1 MQRATRSP
9 RLKALGAA
17 VAALALLAVLPAT
30 ARGGVYVVAQCSP
43 GVTGST
49 ADAVFSR
56 DSSHYVGS
64 LACGDPTFKGV
75 QIEHQG
81 PQTAS
86 GRYGRW
92 AWQAPSGTTLTAASL
107 SYNVAKQDQHV
118 PYLAIRRNSGN
129 DVPIGLR
136 FDRSWHNGGSPPV
149 RDGAEFSARLFCNAP
164 AGGYLCGAGS
174 EAHVW
179 IKKVRLTLND
189 SAPPSVALGGSLF
202 DEGDRRGRQSVI
214 LQASDAGAGVALA
227 FVVVNG
233 KSAGAVPLPCAT
245 AHGLATRMI
254 PCPLSS
260 APQLIVDTARP
271 PFHDGVNHVS
281 VCVSDYANQGAANT
295 TCVSQDVVTDNSCP
309 SSPVAGGATLGAR
322 FAPHAGLR
330 ATITSR
336 QRIRVSGRLRNQDG
350 GAVPGALICV
360 QTRLAARG
368 SAFRLI
374 KTDLTDRSGA
384 FSIRLPFGGSR
395 AVRVEY
401 RYDFLQ
407 LRKEL
412 RLSVHARPSFHV
424 RPHRSQNEGVIH
436 FRGKVPGP
444 RNDNRVVVL
453 QARGPGSDEWIR
465 FKTPSTDSNG
475 VFHARYRFGSSSH
488 VAYRFRAL
496 LQPQRGY
503 PYLRGVSRV
512 RRVFVR

>member
-1 MQRATRSP
+1 MQRASRSP
-9 RLKALGAA
+9 RLKAIAAA
-17 VAALALLAVLPAT
+17 VAALALLALLPAS

-64 LACGDPTFKGV
+64 LACGDPTFTGI

-81 PQTAS
+81 QQTAS

-92 AWQAPSGTTLTAASL
+92 AWQAPPGTTLTAASL

-118 PYLAIRRNSGN
+118 PYLAIRRASGT
-129 DVPIGLR
+129 DVAIGLR
-136 FDRSWHNGGSPPV
+136 FDRAWHNGGAGSI
-149 RDGAEFSARLFCNAP
+149 RDGSEFSVRLFCNAP
-164 AGGYLCGAGS
+164 GGQLCGPGP
-174 EAHVW
+174 EAHAW
-179 IKKVRLTLND
+179 IKKVRLTLRD
-189 SAPPSVALGGSLF
+189 SSSPSIALGGSLF
-202 DEGDRRGRQSVI
+202 AGGERHGRQSV
-214 LQASDAGAGVALA
+214 LPQLTDVGGGAASTSVSANGVPVASTSLECKTS
-227 FVVVNG
+227 NEIG
-233 KSAGAVPLPCAT
+233 
-245 AHGLATRMI
+245 TRMI
-254 PCPLSS
+254 PCPLSATPS
-260 APQLIVDTARP
+260 MLVDTARP
-271 PFHDGVNHVS
+271 PFRDGVNHVT
-281 VCVSDYANQGAANT
+281 VCVSDYANQGPGNT
-295 TCVSQDVVTDNSCP
+295 TCASQDVHTDNSCP
-309 SSPVAGGATLGAR
+309 SSPVAGGVRLGAR

-330 ATITSR
+330 ATINSR
-336 QRIRVSGRLRNQDG
+336 QRIRVSGRLRNSDS
-350 GAVPGALICV
+350 GAVPGALICL

-368 SAFRLI
+368 SGFRLV
-374 KTDLTDRSGA
+374 KTDLTDRSGL
-384 FSIRLPFGGSR
+384 FSIRLPFGGNR

-412 RLSVHARPSFHV
+412 TLRVHAQPSFHV
-424 RPHRSQNEGVIH
+424 RPHHSHNDGVIH

-444 RNDNRVVVL
+444 RNDDRVLVL

-465 FKTPSTDSNG
+465 FKTPSTDLNG
-475 VFHARYRFGSSSH
+475 VFHARYRFGSSSN